1 MTAVC
6 TWVWVIVLF
15 KVANSIDGA
24 VIEGRD
30 GTE

>member
-6 TWVWVIVLF
+6 TWVIVLF